1 MAFPGGRRRDGWR
14 ESCGLAFV
22 FAGWAGEVE
31 DDVGNGGI
39 VGGLGVEFLVDGGE
53 GAELEAVDI
62 GHDAGV
68 ARGDAAFD
76 EEDEEAGEEVVD
88 LRGGLE
94 VGEKAGE
101 GGGEV
106 GGAVVEAVLLEGG
119 MAEAE
124 AGAGVEDRETA
135 AAAGAGD
142 VAAGGMGGDGVWFSH
157 IEPRLDG
164 QGVYPGRG
172 MGKSPE
178 GDENEEVNG
187 CPWGKRACK

>member
-1 MAFPGGRRRDGWR
+1 LRAVRAGKIPDDGGGGW
-14 ESCGLAFV
+14 LA
-22 FAGWAGEVE
+22 
-31 DDVGNGGI
+31 GGFR
-39 VGGLGVEFLVDGGE
+39 VEFLVDGGE

-94 VGEKAGE
+94 IGEEAGE

-106 GGAVVEAVLLEGG
+106 GGAVVELFLLEGG
-119 MAEAE
+119 MAETE
-124 AGAGVEDRETA
+124 AGAGVQNRETA
-135 AAAGAGD
+135 TATGAGD
-142 VAAGGMGGDGVWFSH
+142 VAARGSGGGGVWFSH
-157 IEPRLDG
+157 FEPRLDG

-187 CPWGKRACK
+187 CPWRERVWK